1 MPSKDALPAIAE
13 GDPDASHEG
22 VGLRIRG
29 ARQRL
34 GLTLGQ
40 LSEASGVSIGALS
53 QIERGLVS
61 PTVRTLYTIAGVLR
75 MPPAQL
81 IDPAGYGL
89 PTRASPYVLRAAD
102 QEVVIDAGGVHK
114 LLASPAISQA
124 MKCFVVTVHPG
135 GSTGAEAYS
144 HTGEELGYVVSGSF
158 SLEIEGTV
166 HQLAAGDGFAL
177 PSTLRH
183 RFYNTSDTEAR
194 ILWVNKAR

>member
-1 MPSKDALPAIAE
+1 MSPKEGLPAVADRDPSPE
-13 GDPDASHEG
+13 GI
-22 VGLRIRG
+22 GLRIRQS
-29 ARQRL
+29 RQRL

-81 IDPAGYGL
+81 IDPAGYDLTIGSGL
-89 PTRASPYVLRAAD
+89 YVLRAAD
-102 QEVVIDAGGVHK
+102 QKVVIDAGGVTK
-114 LLASPAISQA
+114 LLASPATIQT
-124 MKCFVVTVHPG
+124 MKCFVVTVQPG
-135 GSTGAEAYS
+135 GTTGAEAYS
-144 HTGEELGYVVSGSF
+144 HPGEELGYVISGRF
-158 SLEIEGTV
+158 VLEVEGV
-166 HQLAAGDGFAL
+166 AYQVKAGDGFAL

-183 RFYNTSDTEAR
+183 RFYNTSDSEAR